1 MHLLNMYQTW
11 DSPGTSF
18 FLTGVLVNIT
28 CPHVH
33 PWPFGTYSINQ
44 SNKDLTVTSYQIPI
58 SIIVTVTI
66 L

>member
-11 DSPGTSF
+11 IARGTSF
-18 FLTGVLVNIT
+18 FTGVLVNIT

-33 PWPFGTYSINQ
+33 LWPFGTYSINQ